1 MGLGIQVVARWCAG
15 NKCEMEMSNLDY
27 EKHTLELA
35 KTLRIDLA
43 EARKTIASSVLEGT
57 MPKPTDTVMTIPPYL
72 VIQALTEQLATEIT
86 GFVTS
91 CFDDATQQNAV
102 DLATQCQETIVRF
115 IDNHFDLMK
124 ESAQQH
130 MAEADAPLDP
140 KVKKALGLA
149 RQAHGDGQ

>member
-1 MGLGIQVVARWCAG
+1 
-15 NKCEMEMSNLDY
+15 MSNLDY

-43 EARKTIASSVLEGT
+43 EARKTIANSVLEGT

-91 CFDDATQQNAV
+91 CFDDATQQDAV
-102 DLATQCQETIVRF
+102 DLATQCRETIVRF

>member
-1 MGLGIQVVARWCAG
+1 
-15 NKCEMEMSNLDY
+15 MEMSNLDY

-43 EARKTIASSVLEGT
+43 KARKTIASSVLEGT

-91 CFDDATQQNAV
+91 CLDEVTQQDAV
-102 DLATQCQETIVRF
+102 DLAT
-115 IDNHFDLMK
+115 
-124 ESAQQH
+124 
-130 MAEADAPLDP
+130 
-140 KVKKALGLA
+140 
-149 RQAHGDGQ
+149 

>member
-1 MGLGIQVVARWCAG
+1 
-15 NKCEMEMSNLDY
+15 MSNLDY

-91 CFDDATQQNAV
+91 CFDDATQQDAV
-102 DLATQCQETIVRF
+102 DLATQCRETIARF

-149 RQAHGDGQ
+149 RQASNEAGER